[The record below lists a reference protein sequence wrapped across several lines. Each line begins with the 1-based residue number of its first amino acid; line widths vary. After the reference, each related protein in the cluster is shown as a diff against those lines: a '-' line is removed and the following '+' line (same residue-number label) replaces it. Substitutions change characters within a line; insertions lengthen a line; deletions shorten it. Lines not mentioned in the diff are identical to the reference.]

1 MSDTLDKQVQLGIF
15 TLLIGIGFF
24 KLNELKTFVDTLA
37 EIIVTPTLLS
47 ITLVGAGV
55 ILYIIYL
62 FSIGFGLY
70 KFFKNEPGVNKAMIM
85 ALGCFFAFYC
95 MLLLYN
101 LSNTELK
108 FAE

>member
-1 MSDTLDKQVQLGIF
+1 MNQTIDKQVQLAIF

-24 KLNELKTFVDTLA
+24 KLNELTIFVDTLSD
-37 EIIVTPTLLS
+37 IIITPNLLS
-47 ITLVGAGV
+47 ITLVGIGV

-70 KFFKNEPGVNKAMIM
+70 KFFRGEDDVDKAMII

-101 LSNTELK
+101 LSNTELR
-108 FAE
+108 FGS